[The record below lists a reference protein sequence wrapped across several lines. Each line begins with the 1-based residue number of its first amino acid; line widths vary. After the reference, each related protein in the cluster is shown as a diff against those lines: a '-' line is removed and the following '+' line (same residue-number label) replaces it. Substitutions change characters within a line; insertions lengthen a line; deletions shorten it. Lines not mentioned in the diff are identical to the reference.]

1 MKKTWFIAL
10 ALITSLAVSGQN
22 STLQKISIATYKDKV
37 AGGWAGKMIG
47 VEYGAPYEF
56 QHDNELYEG
65 DIPWNPEMAKE
76 SLSNDDL
83 FVQMCYMMVLDSLGL
98 NCSTRALEAAVA
110 NAKFELCHANRMARR
125 NYWRGIMPPLS
136 GNPKY
141 NMHADDIDFQIE
153 SDYIGFIYPAMP
165 VSSNRFCN
173 RLGHIMCYGDG
184 VYGGTFVAA
193 LHAQAFFE
201 NNIEKV
207 ILSALR
213 SIPTQSQ
220 YAQCIR
226 EIIAGY
232 KNHPDDWR
240 KTWKEFTDKWGNT
253 DICVPNHPFNEDAK
267 YNGAYVVLA
276 LLYGNGDLGKTME
289 IAVRS
294 GQDTDCNA
302 ATSAGILG
310 TIIGYDAIDQKWKK
324 AIPEIADQPF
334 IFTNL
339 TFNKAIDRCLAFA
352 QQNIIK
358 NGGKISATDL
368 YIKVQQPQPVFPLE
382 QSFPHICYS
391 YQTTV
396 TQTSD
401 WSFKGNWQ
409 DFVIGRGD
417 NDIFKRSIHAG
428 DELTLKFKG
437 KAILLE
443 GYCNNN
449 GGKADV
455 YLDGKFIETIDFYY
469 RDEAGIYL
477 GNRAHLFHV
486 LNLPDKQHTLHLV
499 VRSDKNLRS
508 AGKNVWVERA
518 IIYKGK

>member
-1 MKKTWFIAL
+1 MRKILFFCSFL
-10 ALITSLAVSGQN
+10 AISLTVLGES
-22 STLQKISIATYKDKV
+22 SSLQKISISTYKNKV

-56 QHDNELYEG
+56 KHDNELFEG
-65 DIPWNPEMAKE
+65 DIPWDPEIVKE
-76 SLSNDDL
+76 SLDNDDL
-83 FVQMCYMMVLDSLGL
+83 FVQMCYMMVMDSLGL
-98 NCSTRALEAAVA
+98 NCSTEALEAAVA

-153 SDYIGFIYPAMP
+153 SDFIGFIFPAMP
-165 VSSNRFCN
+165 ISSNILCN
-173 RLGHIMCYGDG
+173 RVGHIMCYGDG
-184 VYGGTFVAA
+184 VYGGAFVAA
-193 LHAQAFFE
+193 MHAQAFFE
-201 NNIEKV
+201 ANIEKI
-207 ILSALR
+207 ILSALKA
-213 SIPTQSQ
+213 IPAKSQ

-226 EIIAGY
+226 EIINGY
-232 KNHPDDWR
+232 RMHPNDWR
-240 KTWKEFTDKWGNT
+240 RTWKEFTDKWGNT

-276 LLYGNGDLGKTME
+276 LLYGNGDFGRTME

-310 TIIGYDAIDQKWKK
+310 TIIGYDAIEEKWKA
-324 AIPEIADQPF
+324 AIPEIADTPF
-334 IFTNL
+334 LFTNL
-339 TFNKAIDRCLAFA
+339 TFNKVIKSCLNFA
-352 QQNIIK
+352 QQNVKK
-358 NGGKISATDL
+358 NGGNFSNTDL
-368 YIKVQQPQPVFPLE
+368 YIKVQQPKSSLPFE
-382 QSFPHICYS
+382 QSFLNIHYS

-396 TQTSD
+396 TQASD
-401 WSFKGNWQ
+401 WTFNGTWH
-409 DFVIGRGD
+409 DFVLGRGD
-417 NDIFKRSIHAG
+417 NDIFKCSANAG
-428 DELTLKFKG
+428 DKLQLKFKG

-455 YLDGKFIETIDFYY
+455 YLDGRFAETIDFYY

-477 GNRAHLFHV
+477 GNRAHLFHR
-486 LNLPDKQHTLHLV
+486 LNLSDKYHTLCLV
-499 VRSDKNLRS
+499 VRNDKNVKS
-508 AGKNVWVERA
+508 VGKNVWIERA
-518 IIYKGK
+518 IIYK